1 MPRSRAVGD
10 ANHMS
15 EARTLTPAI
24 AEVRVRDC
32 MHHGVFTCEPDDS
45 LKRVAAIMADQRVHA
60 VVITTPN
67 GQRAVGVVS
76 DLDVVSAAA
85 SGAQCTAIQA
95 AATET
100 VTAVAD
106 ESVRD
111 AAQRMSEHAVSHVIV
126 VDPVEGYPLGVL
138 STLDVAAVYAGR

>member
-1 MPRSRAVGD
+1 MSQAPAVGD

-32 MHHGVFTCEPDDS
+32 MHHGVFTCDPDDS
-45 LKRVAAIMADQRVHA
+45 LKHVAAIMADQRVHA

-67 GQRAVGVVS
+67 GQRPVGVVS

-85 SGAQCTAIQA
+85 RGADCTAIQA

-100 VTAVAD
+100 VTVVA
-106 ESVRD
+106 EQPVRD
-111 AAQRMSEHAVSHVIV
+111 AAQRMSEHSVSHVIV
-126 VDPVEGYPLGVL
+126 VDAVEGYPLGVL
-138 STLDVAAVYAGR
+138 STLDVAAVYAER